1 MWRIRR
7 RARTIRPGPWPFARP
22 RVLIEHSDEAVAFD
36 FVSTLRRAGYSV
48 AICPGP
54 SSSAERRE
62 RCVLVTGERCAFVDG
77 ADVVVS
83 GLGVASPEKREVL
96 QALRRH
102 HPGKPI
108 VVEVALEELHLYD
121 RVLDGLHVVVSPVD
135 PDELLAAVNDAIASA
150 APALA
155 SVR

>member
-1 MWRIRR
+1 M
-7 RARTIRPGPWPFARP
+7 
-22 RVLIEHSDEAVAFD
+22 
-36 FVSTLRRAGYSV
+36 